1 MGESEDWPNRSDA
14 SSNFNLIKVA
24 GPTCRPR
31 SDWMVM
37 TSMNAHINVRM
48 SEAQR
53 KAIEEKAAAM
63 NMPASSFMR
72 DAALL
77 CGKKPVKVADTG
89 ELAGIRVELKKIGT
103 NLNQAVRALN
113 TYGPDPV
120 VLNNL
125 NRATSIVSTAVGWV
139 NDLLVRARE

>member
-1 MGESEDWPNRSDA
+1 
-14 SSNFNLIKVA
+14 
-24 GPTCRPR
+24 
-31 SDWMVM
+31 M

-63 NMPASSFMR
+63 NMPASTFMR

-77 CGKKPVKVADTG
+77 CGEKPVKVADTG
-89 ELAGIRVELKKIGT
+89 ELVGIRTELKKIGT

-139 NDLLVRARE
+139 NDLLARARG

>member
-1 MGESEDWPNRSDA
+1 M
-14 SSNFNLIKVA
+14 
-24 GPTCRPR
+24 CRPR
-31 SDWMVM
+31 PDWMVM
-37 TSMNAHINVRM
+37 ASMNAHINVRM
-48 SEAQR
+48 SAAQR
-53 KAIEEKAAAM
+53 RAIEEKAAAM
-63 NMPASSFMR
+63 SMPASTFMR

-77 CGKKPVKVADTG
+77 CGEKPVRVADTG
-89 ELAGIRVELKKIGT
+89 ELAGIRTELKKIGT

-139 NDLLVRARE
+139 NDLLARARE

>member
-1 MGESEDWPNRSDA
+1 MR
-14 SSNFNLIKVA
+14 
-24 GPTCRPR
+24 RPR
-31 SDWMVM
+31 PEWMVM

-53 KAIEEKAAAM
+53 KAIEVKAAAM
-63 NMPASSFMR
+63 NIPASSFMR

-77 CGKKPVKVADTG
+77 CGEKPVKVADTA
-89 ELAGIRVELKKIGT
+89 ELAGIRTELKKIGT

-113 TYGPDPV
+113 TYGSDPV
-120 VLNNL
+120 VLDNL

-139 NDLLVRARE
+139 NDLLARARG

>member
-1 MGESEDWPNRSDA
+1 MS
-14 SSNFNLIKVA
+14 
-24 GPTCRPR
+24 
-31 SDWMVM
+31 
-37 TSMNAHINVRM
+37 SMNTHVNVRM

-53 KAIEEKAAAM
+53 KAIEKKAVAM
-63 NMPASSFMR
+63 NMPASTFMR

-77 CGKKPVKVADTG
+77 CGEKPVRVADTG
-89 ELAGIRVELKKIGT
+89 ELAGIRTELKKIGT

-125 NRATSIVSTAVGWV
+125 NRATSIVSTAVGLV
-139 NDLLVRARE
+139 NDLLARARE

>member
-1 MGESEDWPNRSDA
+1 MR
-14 SSNFNLIKVA
+14 
-24 GPTCRPR
+24 RPR

-37 TSMNAHINVRM
+37 TSMNTHINVRM
-48 SEAQR
+48 SESQR
-53 KAIEEKAAAM
+53 KAIEERAAAM

-77 CGKKPVKVADTG
+77 CG
-89 ELAGIRVELKKIGT
+89 
-103 NLNQAVRALN
+103 QAVRALN
-113 TYGPDPV
+113 TYGSDPV

-139 NDLLVRARE
+139 NDLLARARE

>member
-1 MGESEDWPNRSDA
+1 M
-14 SSNFNLIKVA
+14 
-24 GPTCRPR
+24 CRPR
-31 SDWMVM
+31 PDWMVM

-53 KAIEEKAAAM
+53 KAIEVKAAAM

-77 CGKKPVKVADTG
+77 CGEKPVKVADTA
-89 ELAGIRVELKKIGT
+89 ELAGIRTELKKIGT

-113 TYGPDPV
+113 TYGSDPV

-125 NRATSIVSTAVGWV
+125 NRAASIVSTAVGWI
-139 NDLLVRARE
+139 NDLLARARG

>member
-1 MGESEDWPNRSDA
+1 M
-14 SSNFNLIKVA
+14 
-24 GPTCRPR
+24 CRPR
-31 SDWMVM
+31 SDWRVM

-48 SEAQR
+48 SEEQR

-63 NMPASSFMR
+63 NMPASTFMR

-77 CGKKPVKVADTG
+77 CGEKPVKVADTG
-89 ELAGIRVELKKIGT
+89 ELTGIRTELKKIGT

-125 NRATSIVSTAVGWV
+125 NRATSVVSTAVGWIS
-139 NDLLVRARE
+139 DLLARARE